1 MAMRSHRLISSAAA
15 ACLLGVLAFSVASA
29 QDGQPERAPQQ
40 GQPEGR
46 PGGGNR
52 PGVGRGEAPNV
63 EASMKGM
70 NRAIQQLR
78 DQFNGAGEK
87 EACLKLIGDAQRGC
101 IGAKSGQPHHIRDIK
116 DEAARGKAMES
127 YRKQLMAL
135 ARKLL
140 DIEQNIMDGKNDAA
154 KAQLAEVI
162 KMRDK
167 GHEEFGVKDE

>member
-29 QDGQPERAPQQ
+29 QDGQPERPPQQ

-63 EASMKGM
+63 EASMKGI

-87 EACLKLIGDAQRGC
+87 EACLKLIGDAQR
-101 IGAKSGQPHHIRDIK
+101 
-116 DEAARGKAMES
+116 ARGPSVCVGSGEVPLGEHDLAAAAAD
-127 YRKQLMAL
+127 AL
-135 ARKLL
+135 GDERRGSGPVACTS
-140 DIEQNIMDGKNDAA
+140 
-154 KAQLAEVI
+154 VSC
-162 KMRDK
+162 RDRDRLCVRSAVVPVCPAIRV
-167 GHEEFGVKDE
+167 G